1 MKWVRPL
8 KKQNLCSNKLKRANL
23 RLMSLQMC
31 HQFLVDQG
39 EYRVTGLGVSGTFE
53 KMFSVQ
59 GCYLPAVFMPL
70 FLERRILS
78 AAVVPL
84 LNVNV
89 KSLSR
94 VLLFATPWI
103 VAYQAPLSMGFSRQ

>member
-8 KKQNLCSNKLKRANL
+8 KKQNLCSSKLKRANL

-39 EYRVTGLGVSGTFE
+39 EYCVSGLGVSGTFE

-59 GCYLPAVFMPL
+59 GCYLPIVFMPL

-84 LNVNV
+84 LNVNM
-89 KSLSR
+89 KSLCHVR
-94 VLLFATPWI
+94 LFATPWT